1 MSQHTDYICTDNDT
15 GPVLCVPMHQD
26 NGELAGVL
34 ELLRRASSPQFGPE
48 DEEIVESYLSWAAL
62 AVQYGKTHVVIDSGE
77 AQYLLND
84 TFIALSRYYT
94 CTQFYCMSSLFPY
107 LVMRF
112 VGCFSM
118 KQLTLRLF

>member
-84 TFIALSRYYT
+84 TFIALSRYIYMYT
-94 CTQFYCMSSLFPY
+94 ILLHVISVSL
-107 LVMRF
+107 LMCF